1 MVQFISGITGKSVS
15 VTTKELIYNVASITA
30 SEELK
35 IVADSIIETSMPET
49 EDIDTAWSIGASLSI
64 RSDGTSS
71 WSVEG
76 TYQDGDFYASA
87 GYSPAILEA
96 IYILKEFSHKVE
108 HLFDNSKKYSMPEV
122 KETPIL
128 SIAQTQAL
136 FNQIQTYYRFSP
148 KTDAEITAIA
158 LVASEF
164 MLKEGKEPDEAIH
177 IAQYAIE
184 CSKII
189 SGNNLKG
196 GFIKANAGAIA
207 AVGVTSTIL
216 GCLSNPACAAAS
228 ALLVSQAGQILHKY
242 YWKNNHD
249 SGNTK
254 ENSVTTQ
261 DKNTL
266 PNNPEPPKPPEDP
279 FKLLKNAIISQ
290 TTKYELTEIKKY
302 LDNHDLKLQPHEG
315 GAHGGHT
322 EYKHIGWDDIKIM
335 DRKLDPQ
342 KYDPTQ
348 RSIKGSSAF
357 TDEPTAERVI
367 SQALRDNRSKIEDWI
382 LNKPIDSFK
391 IEHKGSIVIGR
402 GIIDPETIITDK
414 TSVRVILKR
423 VGNSFRIL
431 TAFPI
436 N

>member
-1 MVQFISGITGKSVS
+1 MSTVSIEIKQVIDTIRTEGSSSGGNVGVNIGWQGKILPYGSFQHAESVSQSQMVRFISGITGKSVS

-96 IYILKEFSHKVE
+96 IHILKEFSHKVE

-122 KETPIL
+122 KQTPIL

-148 KTDAEITAIA
+148 KTDVEITAIA
-158 LVASEF
+158 LLASEF
-164 MLKEGKEPDEAIH
+164 MLKEGKEHDEAIH

-196 GFIKANAGAIA
+196 GF
-207 AVGVTSTIL
+207 
-216 GCLSNPACAAAS
+216 
-228 ALLVSQAGQILHKY
+228 Y
-242 YWKNNHD
+242 
-249 SGNTK
+249 
-254 ENSVTTQ
+254 
-261 DKNTL
+261 
-266 PNNPEPPKPPEDP
+266 
-279 FKLLKNAIISQ
+279 
-290 TTKYELTEIKKY
+290 
-302 LDNHDLKLQPHEG
+302 
-315 GAHGGHT
+315 
-322 EYKHIGWDDIKIM
+322 
-335 DRKLDPQ
+335 
-342 KYDPTQ
+342 
-348 RSIKGSSAF
+348 
-357 TDEPTAERVI
+357 
-367 SQALRDNRSKIEDWI
+367 
-382 LNKPIDSFK
+382 
-391 IEHKGSIVIGR
+391 
-402 GIIDPETIITDK
+402 
-414 TSVRVILKR
+414 
-423 VGNSFRIL
+423 
-431 TAFPI
+431 
-436 N
+436 